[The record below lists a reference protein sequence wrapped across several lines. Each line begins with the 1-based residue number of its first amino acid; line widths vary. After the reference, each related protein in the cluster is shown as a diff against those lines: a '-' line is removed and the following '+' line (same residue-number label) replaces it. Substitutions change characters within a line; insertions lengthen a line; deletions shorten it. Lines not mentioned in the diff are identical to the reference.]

1 MFITFIRN
9 YSHWR
14 PGDDLEIPEPKG
26 RKIIAQGYAEERTK
40 KSKPVHEPMPV
51 VETADAPTAEED
63 ATVTPLIPRRGPGRP
78 KKNAADDSEQ

>member
-40 KSKPVHEPMPV
+40 KPKPVHEPTPV
-51 VETADAPTAEED
+51 VETADAPAAEED
-63 ATVTPLIPRRGPGRP
+63 ATVAPLIPRRGPGRP
-78 KKNAADDSEQ
+78 RNIAPADSEK